1 MVWQY
6 HKKMITQE
14 LKTEIS
20 DIVKILKKEKKE
32 RLAQCI
38 EKNWEKTA
46 LAYSK
51 ELNSW
56 KPQRPIEKELLLA
69 FDKELERLGTI
80 GDQKLK
86 ILASLQERR
95 VLQTAPHLGVTEGPR
110 MLCINWLG
118 SLAVSEKEFY
128 VVGMFSGIPFSNH
141 SRPGRINRK
150 NDGVNLFPST
160 MQDALVYKSKIPD
173 KLPEKLNTLPEKLLK
188 FLPQAVVGASYTQW
202 ALQTCQRIERKILNK
217 NNLIYLDI
225 NEIVAEYLVQV
236 LKNRL
241 HIFHKIFFHPEIR
254 QQFIKVFPKE
264 IMFYAPVMNGKY
276 EDIENMI
283 LLEESLKSKSR
294 EILLDNPEILIQEI
308 KEGRICPSLILTFI
322 VLSFLNQFKCFGSFA
337 QVEYLPIYQE
347 KLAKLEFLKI
357 FKIETVATSN
367 LTTGIFPNDLNIF
380 PADLIIYGEKLK
392 QKEEIL
398 FGELL
403 LPMKDKLIHG
413 RQNKK

>member
-1 MVWQY
+1 
-6 HKKMITQE
+6 MITQE

-202 ALQTCQRIERKILNK
+202 ALQTCQHLERKILNK

>member
-1 MVWQY
+1 
-6 HKKMITQE
+6 MITQE

-202 ALQTCQRIERKILNK
+202 ALQTCQHLERKILNK

-241 HIFHKIFFHPEIR
+241 HIFHKIFFHHEIR

>member
-202 ALQTCQRIERKILNK
+202 ALQTCQHLERKILNK

>member
-1 MVWQY
+1 
-6 HKKMITQE
+6 MITQE

>member
-1 MVWQY
+1 
-6 HKKMITQE
+6 MITQE

-308 KEGRICPSLILTFI
+308 KKGRICPSLILTFI

>member
-1 MVWQY
+1 
-6 HKKMITQE
+6 
-14 LKTEIS
+14 
-20 DIVKILKKEKKE
+20 
-32 RLAQCI
+32 
-38 EKNWEKTA
+38 
-46 LAYSK
+46 
-51 ELNSW
+51 
-56 KPQRPIEKELLLA
+56 
-69 FDKELERLGTI
+69 
-80 GDQKLK
+80 
-86 ILASLQERR
+86 
-95 VLQTAPHLGVTEGPR
+95 
-110 MLCINWLG
+110 
-118 SLAVSEKEFY
+118 
-128 VVGMFSGIPFSNH
+128 
-141 SRPGRINRK
+141 
-150 NDGVNLFPST
+150 

-264 IMFYAPVMNGKY
+264 IMFYAPVMNSKY